1 MTNVRSRKMATL
13 RNLKIKTG
21 ICRRT
26 LKELHSYV
34 TEVEQESAKTISM
47 KESNADAFDIKQQEN
62 VLAES
67 RMMIPDCRKRLEGA
81 FTTLQAAV
89 VEAENDAVSPETE
102 EFIAA
107 NELIA
112 EVKPL
117 FA

>member
-1 MTNVRSRKMATL
+1 
-13 RNLKIKTG
+13 
-21 ICRRT
+21 
-26 LKELHSYV
+26 
-34 TEVEQESAKTISM
+34 
-47 KESNADAFDIKQQEN
+47 
-62 VLAES
+62 
-67 RMMIPDCRKRLEGA
+67 
-81 FTTLQAAV
+81 

>member
-47 KESNADAFDIKQQEN
+47 KESNADAFDIKQQ
-62 VLAES
+62 VLS
-67 RMMIPDCRKRLEGA
+67 IL
-81 FTTLQAAV
+81 
-89 VEAENDAVSPETE
+89 AVSLC
-102 EFIAA
+102 ISNAQD
-107 NELIA
+107 L
-112 EVKPL
+112 L
-117 FA
+117 Q